1 LNFIVTFFYSTRS
14 LCQLETMA
22 TKSRSTEADFHV
34 AKPSPPPSA
43 LARHRQLAPNAN
55 LRVSPLCLGTMNF
68 GEAQKAHLGEC
79 SKETS
84 FEILD
89 TFVTS
94 GGNFIDTA
102 NVYHNEESEQWLGEW
117 MASRKNRDSLVVA
130 TKYGG
135 AYKKYD
141 VGKYGCQSNFGGSGT
156 KSMKRAIEDSLKN
169 LQTEYVDLFYLHYWD
184 YTSTI
189 PELMLSLNDLVVSGK
204 VHYLGISDT
213 PAWVVSKV
221 SNTPFLLSNVQNS
234 HRDCRQINTHEI
246 TVSASSL
253 FTKAHGMPQCAIWS
267 VILSPCAATKAWESV
282 PGPP

>member
-1 LNFIVTFFYSTRS
+1 
-14 LCQLETMA
+14 MA
-22 TKSRSTEADFHV
+22 TKSRSTEVDVHV

-89 TFVTS
+89 TFVAS

-141 VGKYGCQSNFGGSGT
+141 TGKYGCQSNFGGSGT

-189 PELMLSLNDLVVSGK
+189 PELMLSLNDFVVSGK

-213 PAWVVSKV
+213 PAWIVSKV
-221 SNTPFLLSNVQNS
+221 SNTPFLLSN
-234 HRDCRQINTHEI
+234 
-246 TVSASSL
+246 A
-253 FTKAHGMPQCAIWS
+253 
-267 VILSPCAATKAWESV
+267 
-282 PGPP
+282 